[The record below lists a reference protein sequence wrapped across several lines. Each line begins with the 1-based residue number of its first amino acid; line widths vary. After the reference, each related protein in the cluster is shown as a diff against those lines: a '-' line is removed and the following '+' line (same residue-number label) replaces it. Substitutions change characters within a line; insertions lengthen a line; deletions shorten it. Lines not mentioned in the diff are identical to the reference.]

1 MACILGQFDDV
12 LLMAF
17 CNVALENL
25 SKLVK

>member
-1 MACILGQFDDV
+1 MACILGQFDVV

-17 CNVALENL
+17 FDVALENL